1 MIDFLK
7 YRYVCAAF
15 SVIVIMA
22 TVGLYFYRGD
32 FNYSI
37 DFTGGTQ
44 ALLKFSN
51 KVESDTIKDILRNQ
65 GYKGIDI
72 REISSKENEVLVF
85 VRVQEFSSEA
95 EGIGEKI
102 KNTLQEALPNNK
114 IEILQTDAVG
124 SGVGA
129 TLRWDSF
136 KAIIIALIAM
146 LLYIAIR
153 FKFAFAVGAI
163 VALFHD
169 VIAILFFFLLTNKE
183 VSIDVIAAMLAV
195 LGYSINDTIVIFNQI
210 RQNIKKMKTAPVYDV
225 VNTSINQTLRRT
237 ILTSFSTTLVVVS
250 LIIFGGETLRNLSLT
265 LLIGIVV
272 GTYSSIYIASPVM
285 LLLYKEEK

>member
-7 YRYVCAAF
+7 YRYVCAVF
-15 SVIVIMA
+15 SIIVIIS
-22 TVGLYFYRGD
+22 TIFLYFYRGD

-44 ALLKFSN
+44 VLLKFSN
-51 KVESDTIKDILRNQ
+51 KVEPDAIKDILKNQ

-72 REISSKENEVLVF
+72 REFASNELL
-85 VRVQEFSSEA
+85 VRVQEFSSEVV
-95 EGIGEKI
+95 GVGEKI
-102 KNTLQEALPNNK
+102 KASLQKELSNTS
-114 IEILQTDAVG
+114 IEILQTDSLG

-129 TLRWDSF
+129 TLRRDSF

-153 FKFAFAVGAI
+153 FRFAFAVGAI

-183 VSIDVIAAMLAV
+183 ISIDVIAAMLAV

-210 RQNIKKMKTAPVYDV
+210 RQNIKKMKTLPVYDV
-225 VNTSINQTLRRT
+225 VNISINQTLRRT
-237 ILTSFSTTLVVVS
+237 ILTSASTALVVVS
-250 LIIFGGETLRNLSLT
+250 LIMFGGETLRNLSVT
-265 LLIGIVV
+265 LMIGIVV

-285 LLLYKEEK
+285 LLLYKDEK